1 MPISSIFQGNYQST
15 GATSVPSEGV
25 TVINSYVDETD
36 VRTNHAIPN
45 LIFSSNLKGFEALVV
60 VGVEA
65 NSSLS
70 ETFILT
76 GTFDAT
82 NWSLAQVSV
91 NNVNGTAN
99 IIFDITNAGQV
110 RCTTTST
117 AGFVKRTIAWNV
129 RAL

>member
-1 MPISSIFQGNYQST
+1 MSISSIFQGNYQST
-15 GATSVPSEGV
+15 GSTSFP
-25 TVINSYVDETD
+25 TTTINSYVDEDD

-45 LIFSSNLKGFEALVV
+45 FLFSTTLKGFEALVV

-65 NSSLS
+65 DNSLS

-76 GTFDAT
+76 GTYNGT
-82 NWSLAQVSV
+82 NWSMAQVSV

-99 IIFDITNAGQV
+99 IIFDITDAGQV